1 MVDADATAL
10 SSLISNNEVML
21 LSSWLGSQL

>member
-10 SSLISNNEVML
+10 SSLVSNDDVKL